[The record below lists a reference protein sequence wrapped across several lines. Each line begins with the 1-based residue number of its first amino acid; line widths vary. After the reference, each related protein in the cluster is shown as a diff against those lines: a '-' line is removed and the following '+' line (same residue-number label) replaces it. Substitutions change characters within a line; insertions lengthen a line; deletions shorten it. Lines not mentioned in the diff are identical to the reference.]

1 MRSSMDG
8 SNSMAKMDEEGKQPE
23 KEKGQD
29 DIEAQVAR
37 IVEDRLDARSNMLDD
52 RLGYWRKEYDWQI
65 QGRFDQINKAL
76 LA

>member
-8 SNSMAKMDEEGKQPE
+8 SNSMAKIEEEVKQPE

-52 RLGYWRKEYDWQI
+52 RLGYWRKEYDW
-65 QGRFDQINKAL
+65 
-76 LA
+76 